1 MRRQIGI
8 FRPVSGLLGASRL
21 EDETIPR
28 PADRLKEARFF
39 RLVLDFFTH
48 ASNVDIHRTRRHEAV
63 TTPDFVEQTLAA
75 VRRAR
80 IEWYAEQVEPDLT
93 CRLELTCR
101 GERDEERRPAAGR
114 IDLPS

>member
-1 MRRQIGI
+1 MAAEQVAPELDG
-8 FRPVSGLLGASRL
+8 VEAGERL
-21 EDETIPR
+21 
-28 PADRLKEARFF
+28 
-39 RLVLDFFTH
+39 
-48 ASNVDIHRTRRHEAV
+48 
-63 TTPDFVEQTLAA
+63 EQTLAA

-80 IEWYAEQVEPDLT
+80 IERYAEQVEPDLT